1 MVFDWGGHVLS
12 WGGQHCAAGRF
23 SLVMRDT
30 FGSTP
35 NGGHTQKDFLE
46 AVIPSLGP
54 DTSRSTRHRR
64 APPELQ
70 FSREKKMAVVFN
82 DGIAATEAPEG
93 TEVVTTDVLIVGSGP
108 AGASAALF
116 LSTHGV
122 DNIMITK
129 YRWTA
134 NTPRAHITNQR
145 TMEVLRDAG
154 IEEEVLAKAV
164 PHDQMGDTVYCESLA
179 GEEIGRRPTWG
190 FRPDRRADYELASPS
205 MPCDIPQTLLEP
217 ILVENAT
224 KRGTQTQFSTEY
236 LSHTQDSEGVSVK
249 VRNRLTGHRYTIRA
263 KYLVGADGARSQIAE
278 DIDIPFEG
286 KMDIGGSMNI
296 TFKADLADLVAH
308 RPSILYWVFHPGSNI
323 GGIGAG
329 LVRCVRPWNEWL
341 VVWGFDINGPA
352 PELDEDEA
360 KAIVRNL
367 VGIPDLEM
375 EITGYSLWGNNEM
388 WATHMQ
394 NGRVFIAGD
403 AAHRH
408 PPSHGLGS
416 NTSIQDAY
424 NLAWK
429 LAAVV
434 KDQASPELLETY
446 SVERAPIA
454 KQIVTRANNSGREY
468 GPIFEA
474 LGVADAKTEE
484 EFRENLKLR
493 KEPTPEG
500 AARRKALRK
509 ALDNKD
515 FEFNA
520 QGTEIGQFY
529 QSTAVVCDGHGRPE
543 MTEDPL
549 LHHQK
554 STYPGL
560 RLPHAWIG
568 DNRGK
573 QSTHDIATGT
583 GFTLFTGITGRPWAE
598 AAEQVAKDLGIEL
611 KIVVIGEG
619 CAYQDLYGD
628 WLRQR
633 EIEEDGVILVR
644 PDKHVGWRAHQLV
657 ADPQAALTAVLSSI
671 LGRNAVNQATLSE
684 AELAELAS
692 TDNLVKAAVNN

>member
-1 MVFDWGGHVLS
+1 
-12 WGGQHCAAGRF
+12 
-23 SLVMRDT
+23 
-30 FGSTP
+30 
-35 NGGHTQKDFLE
+35 
-46 AVIPSLGP
+46 
-54 DTSRSTRHRR
+54 
-64 APPELQ
+64 
-70 FSREKKMAVVFN
+70 MAIFH
-82 DGIAATEAPEG
+82 DGIAETKAPADHN
-93 TEVVTTDVLIVGSGP
+93 VVTTDVLIVGSGP
-108 AGASAALF
+108 AGSSAALF
-116 LSTHGV
+116 LSTHGIP
-122 DNIMITK
+122 NIMITK

-145 TMEVLRDAG
+145 TMEILRDVG
-154 IEEEVLAKAV
+154 VEDEILAQAV
-164 PHDQMGDTVYCESLA
+164 PHDQMGDTVYCETLA

-205 MPCDIPQTLLEP
+205 MPCDLPQTLMEP
-217 ILVENAT
+217 ILLENAT

-236 LSHTQDSEGVSVK
+236 ISHTQDDEGVNVE
-249 VRNRLTGHRYTIRA
+249 VLNRLTGHEYTIRA
-263 KYLVGADGARSQIAE
+263 KYLIGADGARSQIAE
-278 DIDIPFEG
+278 DINTPFEG

-296 TFKADLADLVAH
+296 QFKADLSHLVAH
-308 RPSILYWVFHPGSNI
+308 RPSILYWVFYPGSNI

-329 LVRCVRPWNEWL
+329 LIRCVRPWNEWL
-341 VVWGFDINGPA
+341 VVWGYDINGPA
-352 PELDEDEA
+352 PELNEEEA
-360 KAIVRNL
+360 KKIVRNL
-367 VGIPDLEM
+367 VGVPDLEM
-375 EITGYSLWGNNEM
+375 EITGYSLWGNNEQ

-416 NTSIQDAY
+416 NTSIQDSY

-429 LAAVV
+429 LAAVIRG
-434 KDQASPELLETY
+434 QAGEELLDTY

-484 EFRENLKLR
+484 EFVEKLKLR
-493 KEPTPEG
+493 KAPTAEG
-500 AARRKALRK
+500 AARRKALRT

-529 QSTAVVCDGHGRPE
+529 DSTAVVCDGLGRPE
-543 MTEDPL
+543 VTEDPM

-568 DNRGK
+568 DTLNK

-583 GFTLFTGITGRPWAE
+583 GFTVFTGITGRPWAE
-598 AAEQVAKDLGIEL
+598 AASELAAELGLEIRT
-611 KIVVIGEG
+611 VVIGEG
-619 CAYQDLYGD
+619 EEHQDLYGD

-633 EIEEDGVILVR
+633 EVAEDGVILVR
-644 PDKHVGWRAHQLV
+644 PDKHIGWRAHQLV
-657 ADPQAALTAVLSSI
+657 EDPRAALAAVLASI
-671 LGRNAVNQATLSE
+671 LSTGQAGGLSLND
-684 AELAELAS
+684 ADLALLQ
-692 TDNLVKAAVNN
+692 N